1 MADGSHIKKVINA
14 IEIVYILF
22 ATGLLSYGFIETIE
36 KMNEGNI
43 LVKEEVR
50 VLPKIKYPSV
60 TFCYKYKHGT
70 KVAIH
75 TYNSH
80 FAAKWKRLG

>member
-22 ATGLLSYGFIETIE
+22 ATGLLSYEFYEIME

-43 LVKEEVR
+43 LVKEEIR

-70 KVAIH
+70 KLAIH

-80 FAAKWKRLG
+80 FTEKWKISG

>member
-22 ATGLLSYGFIETIE
+22 AMGLLSYEFCEIIE

-70 KVAIH
+70 KLAIH
-75 TYNSH
+75 TYNYH
-80 FAAKWKRLG
+80 FTENWKRSG

>member
-1 MADGSHIKKVINA
+1 MAGVNHINKVINA
-14 IEIVYILF
+14 IEIVYIAF
-22 ATGLLSYGFIETIE
+22 ATGLLCHGFFETID

-50 VLPKIKYPSV
+50 VLPKIKYPSI

-70 KVAIH
+70 KLAIH

-80 FAAKWKRLG
+80 FTENWKRSG